1 MIKITN
7 PAECCG
13 CTACASICAHD
24 AIRMVPDALGF
35 LYPEVDTSKCVEC
48 GLCNKVC
55 AFNDAYDTGLNLPEP
70 EVYAARHT
78 DTAQVMKSRSGA
90 AFVAISDHVLAQGG
104 VVYGAGY
111 VDHFRVAHKRATTP
125 EQRDEFRGSKYV
137 QSDLSG
143 VFRNVKEDLRNGL
156 TVLFSG
162 TPCQTAGLNSYV
174 GNKLRDRLLLVDIVC
189 HGAPGPYVWI
199 DYLAYVEKKENDTVD
214 IVNFR
219 DKSEL
224 GWSAHKESFVFKNKG
239 KRVTNDFTDI
249 FYKHIAFRYSCG
261 QCPYTNLKRPSDITL
276 ADFWGWEKTD
286 ANINKD
292 NKGVSLLLINTA
304 KGQEILNIVKGSL
317 QLIEAK
323 IENCMQPQLREP
335 AKLNVRRAQFEQ
347 DFAAHGLVY
356 CMRKEAALQFMA
368 KLAPKSVRTWVK
380 KVIKK
385 ITRK

>member
-1 MIKITN
+1 M
-7 PAECCG
+7 
-13 CTACASICAHD
+13 
-24 AIRMVPDALGF
+24 
-35 LYPEVDTSKCVEC
+35 
-48 GLCNKVC
+48 
-55 AFNDAYDTGLNLPEP
+55 
-70 EVYAARHT
+70 
-78 DTAQVMKSRSGA
+78 
-90 AFVAISDHVLAQGG
+90 
-104 VVYGAGY
+104 
-111 VDHFRVAHKRATTP
+111 
-125 EQRDEFRGSKYV
+125 
-137 QSDLSG
+137 
-143 VFRNVKEDLRNGL
+143 
-156 TVLFSG
+156 
-162 TPCQTAGLNSYV
+162 
-174 GNKLRDRLLLVDIVC
+174 
-189 HGAPGPYVWI
+189 
-199 DYLAYVEKKENDTVD
+199 
-214 IVNFR
+214 
-219 DKSEL
+219 
-224 GWSAHKESFVFKNKG
+224 FKNKG

-356 CMRKEAALQFMA
+356 CMHKEAALQFMA